1 MFSDSDVRV
10 VYIPFDFL
18 STSSIDYWESGE
30 ISRCNAGFVSSSLQ
44 FYQFLLYLFWSSVVK
59 GLHIKKCFLKKY
71 VWELS
76 HFSRVWLF
84 ETPWTVAHQALSMG
98 FSRQKQWSGLPCP
111 PPGHLPELGIKP
123 QAPCLLH
130 CRQILYHWATREALW
145 IWSVSFYSWYIP
157 CSEVFLS

>member
-1 MFSDSDVRV
+1 MFSDSDVQAA
-10 VYIPFDFL
+10 YIPFDFL

-30 ISRCNAGFVSSSLQ
+30 ISSCNAEFVSSSLQ
-44 FYQFLLYLFWSSVVK
+44 FYPFLLYLFWSSVVK
-59 GLHIKKCFLKKY
+59 GLHIKKCFFKKY

-111 PPGHLPELGIKP
+111 PPGHLPELGIEP
-123 QAPCLLH
+123 QAPASPALSADSLPLSHQGSPLNMKCLFLF
-130 CRQILYHWATREALW
+130 YLW
-145 IWSVSFYSWYIP
+145 F
-157 CSEVFLS
+157 CT